1 MLQNEVLR
9 PWIRLSFETLRLG
22 LQFQS
27 SVMRLF
33 NNGQVLMTPVAHAA
47 EAPTPVASALAGT
60 PYSPEVLQAVTD
72 EIASEPVAA
81 TPRAA
86 QRARGGGAH
95 KAAKPAATKRSARKA
110 PARRKS

>member
-95 KAAKPAATKRSARKA
+95 KAAKPATKRSARKA

>member
-33 NNGQVLMTPVAHAA
+33 NNGQVLMTPVAHAP

-86 QRARGGGAH
+86 QRAKVAEPTNP
-95 KAAKPAATKRSARKA
+95 KPAATKRSARKA